1 VLGVPQVMMS
11 LVQRLQLGGGCHFR
25 NMTVPRAG
33 NGDRESAGTVHVKG
47 PVSMAGSWYLCLQ
60 QEAACSM
67 S

>member
-11 LVQRLQLGGGCHFR
+11 LVQLLQLGVGCHFR
-25 NMTVPRAG
+25 NMTVSRAG
-33 NGDRESAGTVHVKG
+33 NGDRESAGTAHVKG

-60 QEAACSM
+60 QEAPCSM